1 MKLNY
6 IVKKYIMGN
15 KKNTL
20 LIIVSIVISTALFL
34 IMNIIS
40 EDATNLMINQAKNE
54 FTLKHAQYINPKD
67 EEIKYIEN
75 NTSIDKV
82 GKSMLLGI
90 SDIGKGQ
97 TLQILSQDKVAEELN
112 DIYTLEKGKLPVA
125 ENEIAI
131 DSWYI
136 KQKKIKNPIGKRITL
151 DYRRQGIDQED
162 LYTGEKEFKI
172 TGILNSNPILKAQ
185 GTSIGLISND
195 CAIKNIPTKNKY
207 DQIMFT
213 FKKEKNI
220 QRQSQ
225 KLIKNG
231 NLNENNIYFNN
242 ELLIAISDSMNLK
255 IPYII
260 VNIVLALATILLIY
274 NIFYILVSNRIKDFG
289 IFRALGFNPNDI
301 FKIMILEVSIYSII
315 SISIG
320 LILGGIIAS
329 LSREYVIGVIYNVNY
344 INSIKKQNYINTYI
358 ISILLSLGTIII
370 SVSKPLMLSVKTDP
384 MICIRRNNEK
394 VDIKQNSFI
403 NKFMIKLFKDY
414 GNIAS
419 KNIQRNKKRTN
430 LSIASMVI
438 IFFLMATIYTKS
450 TSNFLSDGVLKYWIQ
465 GDYLLHNIDISTI
478 RSNNKGYDKNVLQEI
493 KAIDGV
499 TKVNS
504 YRHKWFN
511 IKIDD
516 KSINKNSDYWKKNK
530 DNIEARSEVKDGIKV
545 YNNSFEFLGIEDTD
559 ILEDFLINGKENID
573 KFSKQPYLYITKKSS
588 DSLNIKKGDRIK
600 VYFDIIDSKTNNFT
614 KTISQEFIVC
624 GIITTLPVTSQVG
637 AEFGGVIST
646 NQFNKFTGISSYERF
661 DIWTSK
667 LANDKYVES
676 ELNKITEKTNKG
688 ILIPY
693 KAETAEY
700 EKIDNQKTLI
710 MVLVTGIIVILSLF
724 NCCNTI
730 VTSINSRSREF
741 ALFRGI
747 GISKHEINKI
757 VKLES
762 YIYIIVSF
770 CISIIPILIVRSII
784 IKPFESINLINWK
797 FIGAIILIV
806 FILVSIIMITT
817 LKTLNK
823 IQNENFMEEIKT
835 L

>member
-1 MKLNY
+1 
-6 IVKKYIMGN
+6 
-15 KKNTL
+15 
-20 LIIVSIVISTALFL
+20 
-34 IMNIIS
+34 
-40 EDATNLMINQAKNE
+40 
-54 FTLKHAQYINPKD
+54 
-67 EEIKYIEN
+67 
-75 NTSIDKV
+75 
-82 GKSMLLGI
+82 
-90 SDIGKGQ
+90 
-97 TLQILSQDKVAEELN
+97 
-112 DIYTLEKGKLPVA
+112 
-125 ENEIAI
+125 
-131 DSWYI
+131 
-136 KQKKIKNPIGKRITL
+136 
-151 DYRRQGIDQED
+151 
-162 LYTGEKEFKI
+162 
-172 TGILNSNPILKAQ
+172 
-185 GTSIGLISND
+185 
-195 CAIKNIPTKNKY
+195 
-207 DQIMFT
+207 
-213 FKKEKNI
+213 
-220 QRQSQ
+220 
-225 KLIKNG
+225 
-231 NLNENNIYFNN
+231 
-242 ELLIAISDSMNLK
+242 
-255 IPYII
+255 
-260 VNIVLALATILLIY
+260 
-274 NIFYILVSNRIKDFG
+274 
-289 IFRALGFNPNDI
+289 
-301 FKIMILEVSIYSII
+301 
-315 SISIG
+315 
-320 LILGGIIAS
+320 
-329 LSREYVIGVIYNVNY
+329 
-344 INSIKKQNYINTYI
+344 
-358 ISILLSLGTIII
+358 
-370 SVSKPLMLSVKTDP
+370 
-384 MICIRRNNEK
+384 
-394 VDIKQNSFI
+394 
-403 NKFMIKLFKDY
+403 
-414 GNIAS
+414 
-419 KNIQRNKKRTN
+419 
-430 LSIASMVI
+430 
-438 IFFLMATIYTKS
+438 
-450 TSNFLSDGVLKYWIQ
+450 
-465 GDYLLHNIDISTI
+465 
-478 RSNNKGYDKNVLQEI
+478 
-493 KAIDGV
+493 
-499 TKVNS
+499 
-504 YRHKWFN
+504 
-511 IKIDD
+511 
-516 KSINKNSDYWKKNK
+516 
-530 DNIEARSEVKDGIKV
+530 
-545 YNNSFEFLGIEDTD
+545 D

-600 VYFDIIDSKTNNFT
+600 VYFDIIDSKTNNFI

>member
-1 MKLNY
+1 
-6 IVKKYIMGN
+6 
-15 KKNTL
+15 
-20 LIIVSIVISTALFL
+20 
-34 IMNIIS
+34 
-40 EDATNLMINQAKNE
+40 
-54 FTLKHAQYINPKD
+54 
-67 EEIKYIEN
+67 
-75 NTSIDKV
+75 
-82 GKSMLLGI
+82 
-90 SDIGKGQ
+90 
-97 TLQILSQDKVAEELN
+97 
-112 DIYTLEKGKLPVA
+112 
-125 ENEIAI
+125 
-131 DSWYI
+131 
-136 KQKKIKNPIGKRITL
+136 
-151 DYRRQGIDQED
+151 
-162 LYTGEKEFKI
+162 
-172 TGILNSNPILKAQ
+172 
-185 GTSIGLISND
+185 
-195 CAIKNIPTKNKY
+195 
-207 DQIMFT
+207 
-213 FKKEKNI
+213 
-220 QRQSQ
+220 
-225 KLIKNG
+225 
-231 NLNENNIYFNN
+231 
-242 ELLIAISDSMNLK
+242 
-255 IPYII
+255 
-260 VNIVLALATILLIY
+260 
-274 NIFYILVSNRIKDFG
+274 
-289 IFRALGFNPNDI
+289 
-301 FKIMILEVSIYSII
+301 
-315 SISIG
+315 
-320 LILGGIIAS
+320 
-329 LSREYVIGVIYNVNY
+329 
-344 INSIKKQNYINTYI
+344 
-358 ISILLSLGTIII
+358 
-370 SVSKPLMLSVKTDP
+370 
-384 MICIRRNNEK
+384 
-394 VDIKQNSFI
+394 
-403 NKFMIKLFKDY
+403 
-414 GNIAS
+414 
-419 KNIQRNKKRTN
+419 
-430 LSIASMVI
+430 
-438 IFFLMATIYTKS
+438 
-450 TSNFLSDGVLKYWIQ
+450 
-465 GDYLLHNIDISTI
+465 DISTI

-762 YIYIIVSF
+762 YIYII
-770 CISIIPILIVRSII
+770 
-784 IKPFESINLINWK
+784 
-797 FIGAIILIV
+797 
-806 FILVSIIMITT
+806 
-817 LKTLNK
+817 
-823 IQNENFMEEIKT
+823 
-835 L
+835 